1 MVCVKRNVTFYQGFS
16 KVVRSTVSTI
26 WRSSLLMVR
35 GHDKY
40 FLVEPLVPLQALAA
54 PLMAREVYYTAREIF
69 REERDMSWDPES
81 SCS

>member
-1 MVCVKRNVTFYQGFS
+1 M
-16 KVVRSTVSTI
+16 
-26 WRSSLLMVR
+26 LMVR

-40 FLVEPLVPLQALAA
+40 FLVEPLVPLRALVAR
-54 PLMAREVYYTAREIF
+54 LMAREVYYAAREIF

>member
-1 MVCVKRNVTFYQGFS
+1 M
-16 KVVRSTVSTI
+16 
-26 WRSSLLMVR
+26 LMVR

-40 FLVEPLVPLQALAA
+40 FLVEPLVPLRALAVR
-54 PLMAREVYYTAREIF
+54 LMAREVYYTAREIF